1 MYLTRAGEVG
11 VGNHFDPHDVLAIQ
25 IFGQK
30 RWRVKRL
37 SSTHMTQNY
46 NRFVTREHVSKTEF
60 TYYEM
65 NDEVTEQ
72 GASLCLKTGD
82 LHNVEAISD
91 SAHIAA
97 HHVVPTIND
106 LIGYYLS
113 L

>member
-1 MYLTRAGEVG
+1 M
-11 VGNHFDPHDVLAIQ
+11 F
-25 IFGQK
+25 QK
-30 RWRVKRL
+30 
-37 SSTHMTQNY
+37 TD
-46 NRFVTREHVSKTEF
+46 F

-65 NDEVTEQ
+65 NDEVTKQ